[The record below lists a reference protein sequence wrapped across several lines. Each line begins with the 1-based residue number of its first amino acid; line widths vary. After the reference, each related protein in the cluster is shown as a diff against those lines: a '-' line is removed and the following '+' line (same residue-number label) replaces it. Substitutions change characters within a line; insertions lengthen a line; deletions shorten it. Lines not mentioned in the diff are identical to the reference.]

1 MDRNIPQSE
10 IRRRKIKKVLKY
22 FSVFAVILVLIWA
35 VMLLLAA
42 RVDRDSIVMS
52 VADRGAIDVS
62 NGASGVVK
70 PVMEEIINSPINS
83 RIVSVLCHEGDSV
96 DEGTP
101 LLELDLQ
108 GIETEYRNL
117 LDEKQMQLYR
127 LEQAKVA
134 ASTAA
139 SNLEMQ
145 IKVAEMKVE
154 RMEAELRNEIYL
166 DSIGSGTTDKVRQA
180 DFACKTGRLELKQL
194 RQQYANDRKVSD
206 ADLKVRQL
214 EYNIFLKQLAE
225 KKRVLDDARIRSPRK
240 AVLTYINNQKG
251 AQIAAGTQVA
261 VVSDLTHFKVE
272 GEISDTYLAQVAVGH
287 RALVRIGR
295 VQLMGRVANVS
306 PQSKNR
312 TVAFSVQLDDDGNK
326 VLRPG
331 LKVDVY
337 VINSIKDN
345 VLRIANGAYYKG
357 RGDYYMFV
365 KTGEDMLVKRKVIL
379 GDSSFDHVEVLD
391 GLQEGEE
398 VVISDMGHYNK
409 ENRIKIK

>member
-10 IRRRKIKKVLKY
+10 IRRRKMKNILKY

-35 VMLLLAA
+35 ATLLFVA
-42 RVDRDSIVMS
+42 RVDRNSIVMS

-70 PVMEEIINSPINS
+70 PVMEEIINSPISS

-180 DFACKTGRLELKQL
+180 EFACKTGRLELEQL

-206 ADLKVRQL
+206 ADMKVRQL

-295 VQLMGRVANVS
+295 VQLTGRVANVA

-312 TVAFSVQLDDDGNK
+312 TVTFSVQLDDDGNK

-365 KTGEDMLVKRKVIL
+365 KTDDDMLEKRKVSL
-379 GDSSFDHVEVLD
+379 GESSFDHVEVLD